1 MPNFVPD
8 GNVTATLQKV
18 AEIGD
23 CSDEVKSVLR
33 DSAPVL
39 LQMVL
44 EYGTSDMLLQFPR
57 PGKEA
62 LTTKYA
68 YLLSTRLVFRTEG
81 RCFLVASWTLTG
93 SRATVRTLLT
103 PRMVLRPTT
112 ITSTIVSE

>member
-1 MPNFVPD
+1 MLDFVPD
-8 GNVTATLQKV
+8 GNVTATLRKV

-44 EYGTSDMLLQFPR
+44 EYGTSDMLLRFLR
-57 PGKEA
+57 PGKES

-68 YLLSTRLVFRTEG
+68 HLLSMQLMFRIEG

-93 SRATVRTLLT
+93 SGATVRTLLT

-112 ITSTIVSE
+112 ITSTIATE